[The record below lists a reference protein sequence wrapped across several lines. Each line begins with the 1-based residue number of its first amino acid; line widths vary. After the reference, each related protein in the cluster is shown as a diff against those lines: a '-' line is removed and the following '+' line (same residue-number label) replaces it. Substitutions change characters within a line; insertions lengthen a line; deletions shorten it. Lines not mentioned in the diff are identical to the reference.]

1 MDATIPRAEIFLAQT
16 PQIFRRTAFLAALA
30 RAVPANEE
38 FTDDAAV
45 AEAAGIPVE
54 VVPGE
59 ADNLKITYPDDL
71 ARAERILASR
81 AGSPP
86 IPRFGSGAGSMSI
99 GSSRGVARGGRRRD
113 RERCRAARPQA
124 TATPSL
130 HALADAILGAAGL
143 EDLGTLFPDTDP
155 NYRDADSRDL
165 LRRCVERA
173 AAAGF
178 RVVNADCVVVVE
190 KPKLAPHRAAIRASV
205 ASILGSSLERVEREE
220 QDRRG
225 AGPRRRWARARRHM
239 HGAPPVRRSIG
250 CSRRRGRGRLALRRG
265 EGAPGAL
272 VGDAPGP
279 AGLTR
284 EWTTRRFGVTWEVSR
299 KVEAEDLKW
308 LASTGANGIVQMPFP
323 RQPRPDEPVI
333 EDPDLRVWVSAS
345 AGCGRPRASRA
356 STESQRSCKPH
367 LFIGEPNLGAL
378 AGRHPPAQ
386 HGRLG
391 GLVCQLS
398 EDDPSLRGARGRGGD
413 GGVLRGRRAA
423 ADDVVRERVA
433 FAHRRRAA
441 RLPRRGDVQRELG

>member
-1 MDATIPRAEIFLAQT
+1 MECSAVIVAAGRGTRFANARNKILLPLGGRTVLEHSIAAFDGVARIAEIVVVVSPEDRSEIAGLLGRVDLAKPARIVDGGARRIDSVHAGVLATGHASSLVAIHDAARPLVRGETIARAIDAAARVGGAVVATAATDTVKHSHDRRLVDATIPRAEIFLAQT

-81 AGSPP
+81 AGSPADP
-86 IPRFGSGAGSMSI
+86 KIRVGCGFDVH
-99 GSSRGVARGGRRRD
+99 RLVEGRRFVAGGVEIASD
-113 RERCRAARPQA
+113 VGPLGHSDGDAL
-124 TATPSL
+124 L

-205 ASILGSSLERVEREE
+205 AGILGIEPERVNVKGKTAE
-220 QDRRG
+220 G
-225 AGPRRRWARARRHM
+225 LG
-239 HGAPPVRRSIG
+239 
-250 CSRRRGRGRLALRRG
+250 LLG
-265 EGAPGAL
+265 EG
-272 VGDAPGP
+272 
-279 AGLTR
+279 R
-284 EWTTRRFGVTWEVSR
+284 
-299 KVEAEDLKW
+299 
-308 LASTGANGIVQMPFP
+308 
-323 RQPRPDEPVI
+323 
-333 EDPDLRVWVSAS
+333 
-345 AGCGRPRASRA
+345 
-356 STESQRSCKPH
+356 
-367 LFIGEPNLGAL
+367 AL
-378 AGRHPPAQ
+378 AAT
-386 HGRLG
+386 
-391 GLVCQLS
+391 CT
-398 EDDPSLRGARGRGGD
+398 
-413 GGVLRGRRAA
+413 VLLQCVDR
-423 ADDVVRERVA
+423 
-433 FAHRRRAA
+433 
-441 RLPRRGDVQRELG
+441 